1 VADDPVFVEK
11 FVRIVGGEHRKGH
24 FPDIWVPHKPQKP
37 CLLSPDAV
45 DVVAISTASGA
56 PDVHTIS
63 DLQQALKMLGYRIT
77 VASDY
82 GPETRQ
88 VVTSF
93 QMHAGILADGI
104 AGSQTEAK
112 LLTELSR
119 SGRRIVMATACGA
132 EITSEVMPGPTPVV
146 MSTGALPTS
155 GYLRLPR
162 ARGGIGRRRAR
173 GSA

>member
-1 VADDPVFVEK
+1 VAGDPVFMEK

-77 VASDY
+77 VDSDY

-119 SGRRIVMATACGA
+119 SGRRIVMATACSA
-132 EITSEVMPGPTPVV
+132 EITSEVMPGPTP
-146 MSTGALPTS
+146 
-155 GYLRLPR
+155 
-162 ARGGIGRRRAR
+162 ARMANRNLQMIA
-173 GSA
+173 